1 MIKVNNLSF
10 SYENKKV
17 VKDVNLSIQNGKSW
31 AIIGPSGCGKTT
43 LIYLLAGLLKPDRG
57 KIKIDDKIINSIR
70 KETGVILQN
79 YGLFPWKN
87 VFNNVALGLQ
97 VRDYDKD
104 KIENTVF
111 QVLKKLSIY
120 KFRDKF
126 PAELSG
132 GQSQRVAVARSLV
145 LKPDL
150 LLMDEPFSALDAI
163 TREEMQ
169 NLILKIHQEN
179 NLSYL
184 IVTHNIDE
192 AVFLGQKIA
201 VMKEG
206 EFIHQINNPYFGDI
220 KLREKEEFFKLCK
233 KLRTMMS
240 EDDLL

>member
-1 MIKVNNLSF
+1 MIKVDNLNF

-17 VKDVNLSIQNGKSW
+17 VKDINFSITEGKSW

-43 LIYLLAGLLKPDRG
+43 LIYLLAGLLEPDQG
-57 KIKIDDKIINSIR
+57 MIKINDKIINNIR
-70 KETGVILQN
+70 EETGVILQN
-79 YGLFPWKN
+79 YGLFPWKT
-87 VFNNVALGLQ
+87 VHNNVALGLK
-97 VRDYDKD
+97 VRNYQKGKIEKIVLKVLKRLGIDNFKD
-104 KIENTVF
+104 K
-111 QVLKKLSIY
+111 Y
-120 KFRDKF
+120 

-132 GQSQRVAVARSLV
+132 GQNQRVAVARTLV
-145 LKPDL
+145 LNPDL

-206 EFIHQINNPYFGDI
+206 EFIHQIDNPYFGDI
-220 KLREKEEFFKLCK
+220 KLREKEEFFQLCK
-233 KLRTMMS
+233 KLRIMMS

>member
-10 SYENKKV
+10 SYENKKII
-17 VKDVNLSIQNGKSW
+17 KDLSFNIKQGKSW

-43 LIYLLAGLLKPDRG
+43 LVYLLAGLLKPDRG
-57 KIKIDDKIINSIR
+57 KIKVEDQIINGIR

-79 YGLFPWKN
+79 YGLFPWKSVYDN
-87 VFNNVALGLQ
+87 VSLGLK
-97 VRDYDKD
+97 VRDHKKQAMEDKVLQVLNRMRIEKFKD
-104 KIENTVF
+104 K
-111 QVLKKLSIY
+111 Y
-120 KFRDKF
+120 

-145 LKPDL
+145 LNPDL

-163 TREEMQ
+163 TREKMQ
-169 NLILKIHQEN
+169 NLIIKIHKEN
-179 NLSYL
+179 ELSYL

-206 EFIHQINNPYFGDI
+206 EFIHQIDNPYFGDVD
-220 KLREKEEFFKLCK
+220 LRAKDQFFQLCK